1 VQAACKGAVDGWRQQ
16 LPLWCPDL
24 MCLFLPV
31 LQKAQKKMLD
41 VINSVGLSSSV
52 LKMIERRHK
61 NDLYMALG
69 GMVCRDW
76 LHNGCWSWVTA
87 AVSGGSVPRTC
98 CSGSSACS
106 QHCMCSVL
114 FGVLSFRP
122 GCALLWPC
130 EAGSICC
137 QHVLLHMRWQCDKI
151 LCCLLR

>member
-1 VQAACKGAVDGWRQQ
+1 
-16 LPLWCPDL
+16 

-69 GMVCRDW
+69 GMVCHDW
-76 LHNGCWSWVTA
+76 LHSGCWSWVTA

-106 QHCMCSVL
+106 QQWMCSVL
-114 FGVLSFRP
+114 FGVSSFRS
-122 GCALLWPC
+122 GLHCFGHARQAASAVSMCFCTCVGSVTRYSAACCADDVAGAISFAGWWPYVV
-130 EAGSICC
+130 SI
-137 QHVLLHMRWQCDKI
+137 R
-151 LCCLLR
+151 